1 MQKPYRIRKSIKN
14 MCIEIFL
21 TDMKDFQHNVWTK
34 LTCEKITEQSL
45 CWPKGTTSTSA
56 KSSPFNSTQY
66 SYSSNSG
73 STDLTHIWNKFLCA
87 QITICVWSIWSISLT
102 WRWYVPRFQHD
113 FKLPTKLA
121 AKIALVL
128 DQLEVLILDQSKN
141 QVPLQIFQNHVSF
154 YQILFSHVQIWI

>member
-1 MQKPYRIRKSIKN
+1 
-14 MCIEIFL
+14 
-21 TDMKDFQHNVWTK
+21 
-34 LTCEKITEQSL
+34 
-45 CWPKGTTSTSA
+45 
-56 KSSPFNSTQY
+56 
-66 SYSSNSG
+66 
-73 STDLTHIWNKFLCA
+73 
-87 QITICVWSIWSISLT
+87 
-102 WRWYVPRFQHD
+102 VPRFQHD